1 MKTNEFITE
10 ASVMSKPVGYALLL
24 SDGAAGTQFKPFLID
39 AGIQPSG
46 ELKIVSFGP
55 KMVEPIIKLGNGDA
69 VVVLTDVN
77 GKSFT
82 VQGSKSNIEKTF
94 VNPTANKGE
103 ISEGILGAAMFA
115 KFVNRNSGGIGT
127 VSVDDIWNT
136 VYNLKRSGQDQYSKS
151 VKDTNNKVADQVTF
165 MLRLKSAPYAALT
178 DPAQQANYLD
188 LAQSAVAYINSSH
201 AERYSKYFYTNGKA
215 DVIRVVSDGVSD
227 ETGRKTDIELEI
239 LDHKTGNMRRGKLNI
254 SLKAGPVKQF
264 GQVGGIEFKSMRE
277 LWGRFG
283 INVNNLEAFYTD
295 MASTDPEGALGT
307 MYEKIADY
315 IAKSVAGD
323 SEVDEYD
330 LVKSVASA
338 INYFA
343 TLDDPTVSLVQFG
356 TKGRYKVLRFS
367 TIADKLRAINLS
379 AKYIGNKA
387 TPEVHIFDTVSGA
400 TLISVRAKRNF
411 NEKGDV
417 YIRNIIEKGPLL
429 DELGSVTK

>member
-1 MKTNEFITE
+1 
-10 ASVMSKPVGYALLL
+10 MSKPIGYSLLL
-24 SDGAAGTQFKPFLID
+24 SDGVAGTQFKPFLTD
-39 AGIQPSG
+39 AGIQASG
-46 ELKIVSFGP
+46 ELKITSFGP

-69 VVVLTDVN
+69 VVVLTDAT

-82 VQGSKSNIEKTF
+82 VLGSKSNIEKTF

-103 ISEGILGAAMFA
+103 VAEGILGAAMFA
-115 KFVNRNSGGIGT
+115 KFVSRTSGGIGT
-127 VSVDDIWNT
+127 VTVDDIWNT
-136 VYNLKRSGQDQYSKS
+136 VYNLKRTGQDQYSKT
-151 VKDTNNKVADQVTF
+151 VKDTDNKIADQVTF

-178 DPAQQANYLD
+178 DPAQQANYTE
-188 LAQSAVAYINSSH
+188 LAQSAAAYVNSSH

-215 DVIRVVSDGVSD
+215 DIIRVVSDGVSD

-239 LDHKTGNMRRGKLNI
+239 FDHRTGKMRKGKLNI

-283 INVNNLEAFYTD
+283 INVDNLEAFYTD
-295 MASTDPEGALGT
+295 MASTDPQGALGV

-323 SEVDEYD
+323 DDVDEYD
-330 LVKSVASA
+330 LIKNVASA

-343 TLDDPTVSLVQFG
+343 TLDDPSVSLVQFG

-367 TIADKLRAINLS
+367 AIADKLRAVNLS
-379 AKYIGNKA
+379 AKYIGTKA

-400 TLISVRAKRNF
+400 TLISVRAKRTF
-411 NEKGDV
+411 NEKGAV

-429 DELGSVTK
+429 DELGAVTK

>member
-39 AGIQPSG
+39 AGIQPNG

-55 KMVEPIIKLGNGDA
+55 KMVEPIIKLGNGNA

-103 ISEGILGAAMFA
+103 IAEGILGAAMFA
-115 KFVNRNSGGIGT
+115 KFVARNSGGIGT
-127 VSVDDIWNT
+127 ITVDDIWNT

-151 VKDTNNKVADQVTF
+151 VKDTNNKIADQVTF
-165 MLRLKSAPYAALT
+165 VLRLKSAPYAALT
-178 DPAQQANYLD
+178 DPAQQANYTE
-188 LAQSAVAYINSSH
+188 LAQSAVAYVNSSH

-215 DVIRVVSDGVSD
+215 DVIRVISDGVSD

-295 MASTDPEGALGT
+295 MSSTDPQGALGT

-330 LVKSVASA
+330 LVKNVASA

-367 TIADKLRAINLS
+367 SIADKLRAINLS

-400 TLISVRAKRNF
+400 TLISVRAKRSF